1 MAEKFEAIVSL
12 GYDNSRFKDF
22 YDLYI
27 LAHSF
32 DFDGEE
38 LRGAI
43 KETFNNR
50 GTELKDIVAFEDDFS
65 NDSLRITRWNAFIKK
80 KKAMRYASFEETIS
94 TIRKFVGPVME
105 SIENETQWPKHWS
118 HEDESWN

>member
-1 MAEKFEAIVSL
+1 M
-12 GYDNSRFKDF
+12 
-22 YDLYI
+22 
-27 LAHSF
+27 
-32 DFDGEE
+32 
-38 LRGAI
+38 RGAI

-94 TIRKFVGPVME
+94 TIRKFVGPVIE